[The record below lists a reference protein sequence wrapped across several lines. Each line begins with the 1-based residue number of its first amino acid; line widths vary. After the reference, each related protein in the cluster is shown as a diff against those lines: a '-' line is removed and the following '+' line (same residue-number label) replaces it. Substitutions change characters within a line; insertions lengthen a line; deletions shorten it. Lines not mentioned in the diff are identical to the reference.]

1 MSGAR
6 ACRLSNS
13 SRHTS
18 PNTWSQCKDWLARR
32 MACAGSRIT
41 IRRFGKSS
49 RAARNTVRRSFA
61 APSAAILVTV
71 SRTCDLSDSSHARG
85 N

>member
-6 ACRLSNS
+6 ACRLPNS
-13 SRHTS
+13 SRRAS
-18 PNTWSQCKDWLARR
+18 PNTSSQFKDWLARR
-32 MACAGSRIT
+32 TACAGPRIA

-49 RAARNTVRRSFA
+49 RAARNTARRSFA
-61 APSAAILVTV
+61 APSAAILVAV